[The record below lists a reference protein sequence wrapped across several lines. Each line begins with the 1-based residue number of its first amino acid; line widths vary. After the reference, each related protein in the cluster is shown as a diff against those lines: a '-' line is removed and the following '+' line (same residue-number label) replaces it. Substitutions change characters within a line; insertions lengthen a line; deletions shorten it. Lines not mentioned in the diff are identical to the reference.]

1 MSPTMAIQEI
11 IRKQKITT
19 LITLIAMIN
28 QISKNNCCLKNQ
40 VSGFF
45 FNYNPD
51 SPTSIL
57 WIFFFLNN
65 PNGLL
70 SMCTS
75 DTILLA

>member
-57 WIFFFLNN
+57 WIFFF
-65 PNGLL
+65 
-70 SMCTS
+70 
-75 DTILLA
+75 